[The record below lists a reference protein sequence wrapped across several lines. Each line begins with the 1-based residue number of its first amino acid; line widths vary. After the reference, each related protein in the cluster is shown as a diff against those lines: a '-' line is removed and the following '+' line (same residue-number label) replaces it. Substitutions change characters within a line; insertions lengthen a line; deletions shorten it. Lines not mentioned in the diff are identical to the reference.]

1 MASLT
6 FATTAYLCGRLLD
19 RGISARN
26 LATST
31 GALMLV
37 PAAILAFALHASR
50 ARESRV
56 VS

>member
-1 MASLT
+1 M
-6 FATTAYLCGRLLD
+6 
-19 RGISARN
+19 GISARI

-31 GALMLV
+31 GGLMLV

>member
-1 MASLT
+1 V
-6 FATTAYLCGRLLD
+6 
-19 RGISARN
+19 GISART

-31 GALMLV
+31 GVLMLV

-50 ARESRV
+50 AREGRV